1 MSSCRLAMVL
11 LLTAAPVVAQRSG
24 DVQRRLQES
33 QGQLS
38 AIRRERAELEDA
50 LGNLRGRAHNL
61 TEEIA
66 NLERQRN
73 ATARVV
79 RALDQQM
86 LDLAS
91 ESDRVT
97 TDLVLAENALDEKRA
112 VLQRRLVEIYQRGA
126 LHAVEVL
133 LSAESFGDLLSRYKY
148 LYLVSRQDR
157 RIVDEV
163 ESLRDRIAEQRS
175 ELLGI
180 ERQVARAR
188 EERAGELQRY
198 DRLERQRQRSLN
210 ETRATEQR
218 TAQRISELAADE
230 ERLTNLVARLERE
243 RRAALARSDPGAVA
257 PSISTGDIGS
267 LAWPV
272 RGNLLYRYGSERLE
286 AGGSISWHGIGISA
300 AAGTPVRAVRP
311 GRVRH
316 AGALNTYRT
325 TVIID
330 HGGGFYSVYAYLQ
343 DATVRADDTVAEG
356 QIIGHVGDSVDRGP
370 RLHFE
375 LREGNVTLDP
385 LTWLRRP

>member
-1 MSSCRLAMVL
+1 MKPVHGL
-11 LLTAAPVVAQRSG
+11 LLLLSAVPLVAQRPS

-33 QGQLS
+33 QGQLN
-38 AIRRERAELEDA
+38 AIRRERAELERE
-50 LGNLRGRAHNL
+50 LGSLRGRAHNL
-61 TEEIA
+61 SEEIS

-73 ATARVV
+73 ATARAV

-112 VLQRRLVEIYQRGA
+112 VLHRRIVEIYQRGA
-126 LHAVEVL
+126 LHDVEVL

-157 RIVDEV
+157 RIVEEV
-163 ESLRDRIAEQRS
+163 ESLRDRIADQRAD
-175 ELLGI
+175 LLTI
-180 ERQVARAR
+180 ERQVGRAR
-188 EERAGELQRY
+188 QERAGELQRFE
-198 DRLERQRQRSLN
+198 RLERQRQRSLS

-230 ERLTNLVARLERE
+230 ERLTDLVARLERA
-243 RRAALARSDPGAVA
+243 RRAAGARNEPGAVA
-257 PSISTGDIGS
+257 PSITTSDIGS
-267 LAWPV
+267 LSWPV
-272 RGNLLYRYGSERLE
+272 QGTLLYRYGSERLE
-286 AGGSISWHGIGISA
+286 AGGSIVWHGIGIRA
-300 AAGTPVRAVRP
+300 PAGTPVRAVRA

-325 TVIID
+325 TVIVD

-343 DATVRADDTVAEG
+343 DATVRQDQTVTEG

-385 LTWLRRP
+385 LTWLQRR